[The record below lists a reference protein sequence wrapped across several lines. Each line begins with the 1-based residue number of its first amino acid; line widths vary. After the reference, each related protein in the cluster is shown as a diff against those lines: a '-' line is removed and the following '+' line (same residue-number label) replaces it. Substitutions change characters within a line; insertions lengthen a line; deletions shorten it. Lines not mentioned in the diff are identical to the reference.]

1 MKSDTAAHEKRF
13 VASKGCCA
21 SFAYEGEDKDEGD
34 DEAENDDENEWAIC
48 SHAHGTHKL
57 DGSMALMLM
66 KRRCCSTKLLLLMK
80 SDLSLATRAAV
91 GG

>member
-34 DEAENDDENEWAIC
+34 DEAENDDEYGDDYAVDTSGC
-48 SHAHGTHKL
+48 TCAGTTMQGAL
-57 DGSMALMLM
+57 TIGSCTLVYT
-66 KRRCCSTKLLLLMK
+66 SIY
-80 SDLSLATRAAV
+80 S
-91 GG
+91 